1 VQTAIADA
9 RASWDNYTAYSET
22 VKSYKELYNQT
33 SNKFELGMVNA
44 LDVGVAQN
52 NLIQAEGQL
61 LHAKYTYIL
70 RMKILDFYR
79 GVPIAL

>member
-1 VQTAIADA
+1 MQTA
-9 RASWDNYTAYSET
+9 T
-22 VKSYKELYNQT
+22 
-33 SNKFELGMVNA
+33 KFDLGMVNA
-44 LDVGVAQN
+44 LEVGVAQN

-61 LHAKYTYIL
+61 LYAKHTYIL